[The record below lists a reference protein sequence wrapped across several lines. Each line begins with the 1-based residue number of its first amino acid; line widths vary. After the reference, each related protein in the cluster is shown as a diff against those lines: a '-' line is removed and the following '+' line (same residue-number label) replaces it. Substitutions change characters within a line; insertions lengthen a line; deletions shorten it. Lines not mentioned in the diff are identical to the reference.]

1 MNEAEARAAI
11 VAEALSW
18 ESTPYHPH
26 ARIKGVGCDCA
37 QLPAAVYEAVGL
49 IEPVNPTY
57 TSDWMLHRDEEK
69 FLGFVLPQARQ
80 IKLADVLPG
89 DLILWRYGRTFSHA
103 AIVIDMPEVLHAA
116 LKGGA
121 VIRADVT
128 RESDLKDRECRYFSV
143 FGKRKGKA

>member
-1 MNEAEARAAI
+1 MNEAAARAAI
-11 VAEALSW
+11 VAEALTW
-18 ESTPYHPH
+18 EGTPYHPH
-26 ARIKGVGCDCA
+26 ARVKGVGCDCA

-80 IKLADVLPG
+80 IKFKDVQPG
-89 DLILWRYGRTFSHA
+89 DLILWRFGRTFSHA
-103 AIVIDMPEVLHAA
+103 AIVLDMPEVLHAA

-128 RESDLKDRECRYFSV
+128 RESDLRDRECRYFSI
-143 FGKRKGKA
+143 FGRKGKR